1 MCSYKTRTGVS
12 RFTGTQ
18 FICMRLSKFTS
29 KLLYTVHSLPRINK
43 KNICTFLCIYSLLP
57 IFHIN
62 RPEEEG
68 EKHTHTD
75 TQIKWLNTVQ
85 SFKVFGS
92 KLFCSCQKKKK
103 KKAKCFHSSNQTAL
117 TSYLNSSDRLPV
129 MLCANTKGEKIYIY
143 IKKSWIEFWV
153 FFCLI
158 HSLFTG
164 SYAVTEVTLLLHMLA
179 TLNFY
184 SFPYA
189 WKCVLMLN
197 HFPAIRRTYTLKTVI
212 PTLYAFSLQ
221 TAVLAQQVTKAAP
234 WFVIRHCM

>member
-68 EKHTHTD
+68 EKHTHRD

-103 KKAKCFHSSNQTAL
+103 KGK
-117 TSYLNSSDRLPV
+117 
-129 MLCANTKGEKIYIY
+129 M
-143 IKKSWIEFWV
+143 
-153 FFCLI
+153 
-158 HSLFTG
+158 
-164 SYAVTEVTLLLHMLA
+164 
-179 TLNFY
+179 
-184 SFPYA
+184 
-189 WKCVLMLN
+189 
-197 HFPAIRRTYTLKTVI
+197 
-212 PTLYAFSLQ
+212 FSLKQ
-221 TAVLAQQVTKAAP
+221 SNSTHILFKLQ
-234 WFVIRHCM
+234 